1 MCEEIAVVSDLPAP
15 PSQAALSRRLRQLGL
30 LRKEKKKKI
39 KSKVAAGG
47 GGGGGSRAAVPAALL
62 RELYGQYK
70 DHPDALNQITA
81 RLPGRLSP
89 KQVRP
94 SILVWGDSVGKCTVA
109 LV

>member
-1 MCEEIAVVSDLPAP
+1 MVSDLPAP

-39 KSKVAAGG
+39 KSKVAA
-47 GGGGGSRAAVPAALL
+47 GGGSRAAVPAALL